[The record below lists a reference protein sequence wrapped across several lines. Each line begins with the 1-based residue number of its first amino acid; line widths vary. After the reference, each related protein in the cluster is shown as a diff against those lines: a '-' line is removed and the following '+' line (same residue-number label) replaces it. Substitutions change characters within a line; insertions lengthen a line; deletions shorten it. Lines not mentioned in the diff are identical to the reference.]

1 LRKGLRPIIY
11 EDGLQ
16 TRDFVHVSDVVEAN
30 LLAFQDERA
39 NFQAFNVGN
48 GIPVTVQSYAARLCE
63 AINPRLEPE
72 VSGEYRVG
80 DNRHSVSSVEKL
92 KALGWKPKK
101 MLDNIINDFLAWV
114 DAIGGIPEEA
124 FQAETTMRESGVV
137 QRVGG
142 A

>member
-1 LRKGLRPIIY
+1 MRKGLPPLIY

-30 LLAFQDERA
+30 ILALQDERA
-39 NFQAFNVGN
+39 NFQAFNVGS
-48 GIPVTVQSYAARLCE
+48 GIPLTVQGYAQRLCQ
-63 AINPRLEPE
+63 AINPRLKPE
-72 VSGEYRVG
+72 VPGEYRVG

-101 MLDNIINDFLAWV
+101 TLDNIIDDFLAWV

-124 FQAETTMRESGVV
+124 FRAETVMRENGVV
-137 QRVGG
+137 RHISLD
-142 A
+142 